1 MTIVPDR
8 VGPYRG
14 AVRRWQRAALG
25 AAVLLLISRSGAP
38 LYDGLGFPDD
48 PYRYVGHK
56 RSPAAAGVT
65 VRLLDGVSR
74 AAQLRTSEHGPQ
86 LRVML
91 EAGALTGSITSTRL
105 TGTPL
110 APTGAVP
117 RGTIDSNVYR
127 LAAPDVRASTNPPR
141 GTALLRAAVMTS
153 PDPVIVYRPTPASAW
168 REVPTT
174 TVGVDN
180 LRTPFAGL
188 GDYAVERLPGAKR
201 VRSISGSRLILF
213 AVDALVV
220 LAGAV
225 WLARRF
231 SRRGEET
238 LD

>member
-1 MTIVPDR
+1 
-8 VGPYRG
+8 
-14 AVRRWQRAALG
+14 VRRGQRAALG
-25 AAVLLLISRSGAP
+25 AAVLLLISRSGVP

-48 PYRYVGHK
+48 PYRYVGHQ
-56 RSPAAAGVT
+56 RSPGAAGVT

-74 AAQLRTSEHGPQ
+74 AAQLRTPEHGPQ
-86 LRVML
+86 LRVVL
-91 EAGALTGSITSTRL
+91 AAGALTGSITSTRL
-105 TGTPL
+105 TGGPL
-110 APTGAVP
+110 APAGAVP

-127 LAAPDVRASTNPPR
+127 LAAQDVQASNPPR
-141 GTALLRAAVMTS
+141 GTAVLRAAVMTS
-153 PDPVIVYRPTPASAW
+153 PAPVIVYRPTPASAW

-188 GDYAVERLPGAKR
+188 GDYAVERLPGANR
-201 VRSISGSRLILF
+201 VRSISGSRLVLF

-231 SRRGEET
+231 GRRGEET